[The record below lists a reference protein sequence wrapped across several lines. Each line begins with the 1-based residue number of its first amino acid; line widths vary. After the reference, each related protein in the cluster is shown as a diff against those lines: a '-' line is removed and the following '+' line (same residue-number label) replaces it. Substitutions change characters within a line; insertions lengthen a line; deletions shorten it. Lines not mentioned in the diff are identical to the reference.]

1 MDSEWEELTL
11 WRDTK
16 QLNVLGT
23 LKVRVKRKKDWKGE
37 RRLIRVDDKYREEK
51 RKKKPEF
58 LLLPQEEKRFTL
70 SHYFHFSSMNEV
82 T

>member
-1 MDSEWEELTL
+1 MPAFFGFNSGKNSLQELTLSAEKREVDSEWEELTL

-37 RRLIRVDDKYREEK
+37 RRLIRVDD
-51 RKKKPEF
+51 
-58 LLLPQEEKRFTL
+58 
-70 SHYFHFSSMNEV
+70 
-82 T
+82 